1 MARAAKTA
9 IVLCMDVG
17 LAMSHSNQGEE
28 TPFEQAK
35 KVMTLFVQRQVFAET
50 KDEIAV
56 VLFGTD
62 GTDNALAA
70 RDQYQNIT
78 VQRHLMLPDF
88 QLLEE
93 IQDVIQ
99 PGAEQADFLDALIV
113 CMDVLQK
120 ETLGKKYEKLHIAV
134 LSDLSSSFT
143 EDQLEIIVANLR
155 KAGIT
160 LQFLYVTQRAGEP
173 AIRWGNYNS
182 QQGIPHISG

>member
-17 LAMSHSNQGEE
+17 PAMCHSHQGEE
-28 TPFEQAK
+28 SPFQQAK
-35 KVMTLFVQRQVFAET
+35 KVMTMFVQRQVFAET

-70 RDQYQNIT
+70 RDQYENIT

-93 IQDVIQ
+93 IQEVIQ
-99 PGAEQADFLDALIV
+99 PGAQQADFLDALIV
-113 CMDVLQK
+113 CMDILQK

-134 LSDLSSSFT
+134 LTDLSCPFT
-143 EDQLEIIVANLR
+143 EDQLEIIIANLK
-155 KAGIT
+155 KAGVT
-160 LQFLYVTQRAGEP
+160 LQFFFTLSCR
-173 AIRWGNYNS
+173 
-182 QQGIPHISG
+182 